1 MSLHGL
7 GQARTRAQ
15 EAAPRQ
21 QQCCCAGGTT
31 GSVASV
37 ALVRAED
44 RHVLLTRERRSG
56 KSLLNLPGGKGEAGE
71 SLGQTAAREAH
82 EETGKRLTQRTRDA
96 IAAIADWA
104 ECGANQGRVGVL
116 RLAAGDP
123 DANVDR
129 RFDRDAANAQRG
141 SATVQEG
148 LEWHPL
154 ADVGSDAWRK
164 QHMHFSG
171 QHRAAAAAR
180 VLGAGGVSASSAA
193 AGGLNLGNA
202 VQQT

>member
-1 MSLHGL
+1 MLRGIL
-7 GQARTRAQ
+7 Q
-15 EAAPRQ
+15 
-21 QQCCCAGGTT
+21 
-31 GSVASV
+31 
-37 ALVRAED
+37 
-44 RHVLLTRERRSG
+44 
-56 KSLLNLPGGKGEAGE
+56 
-71 SLGQTAAREAH
+71 
-82 EETGKRLTQRTRDA
+82 
-96 IAAIADWA
+96 AAIANWA